1 MAGGPKKGERRGG
14 REPGAPNKI
23 TSEVRQALSLVY
35 QGKVEQLSKWIQE
48 TADGFDAIHFLSDG
62 TECHYLE
69 RNPSKAAELM
79 VRIAEYF
86 VPKLAATQLTGQD
99 GEKLAVTVNIS
110 GVREK
115 EQAPNDSEQS
125 SARES

>member
-1 MAGGPKKGERRGG
+1 
-14 REPGAPNKI
+14 
-23 TSEVRQALSLVY
+23 VY
-35 QGKVEQLSKWIQE
+35 QGKVAQLAKWIQE

-115 EQAPNDSEQS
+115 EQAPNNGKTG
-125 SARES
+125 

>member
-14 REPGAPNKI
+14 RKPGDPNKI
-23 TSEVRQALSLVY
+23 TSEVRKALSLVY
-35 QGKVEQLSKWIQE
+35 QGKVAKLAKWIQE

-62 TECHYLE
+62 TKCHYLE
-69 RNPSKAAELM
+69 RNPAKAAELM

-86 VPKLAATQLTGQD
+86 VPKLAATQLTGGD

-110 GVREK
+110 GVRAK
-115 EQAPNDSEQS
+115 EQTPNGSK
-125 SARES
+125 